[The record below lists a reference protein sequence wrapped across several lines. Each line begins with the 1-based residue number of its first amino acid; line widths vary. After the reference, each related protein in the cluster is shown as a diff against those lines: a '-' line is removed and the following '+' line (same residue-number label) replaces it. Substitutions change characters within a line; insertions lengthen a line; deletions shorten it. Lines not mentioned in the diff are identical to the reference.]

1 MSGWVEA
8 RLSLV
13 HKLLVETRI
22 DRGVAVLN
30 GLIGVR
36 WSGVRIHLLRSV
48 LEQLAQDAL
57 LLLIMNIDAFILDCT
72 VELVLALLAFFLPI
86 KSSSSS
92 LLLI

>member
-36 WSGVRIHLLRSV
+36 RSGVRIHLLRSV